1 MKKNI
6 LILLLFFVVNNIC
19 AQKITGTWEGDLGGD
34 EFLQINLI
42 EVGKN
47 LCGYTFDQTYTNK
60 SDYCKAYCNGTF
72 NNASSIILLNGYSF
86 MENSGGHVLMQLKL
100 KVYREAGQLYLKGFC
115 RTSASMMFDAGEP
128 MEVTLKK
135 TSNKPAMYTQ
145 TMKDCVKTYKEEN
158 KVIVIPKAPKPKPV
172 APKPA
177 IKKIEAKPKVVTPK
191 PIIKKPE
198 PKPIVVPKKKDTI
211 KPTIVKPKAI
221 DSIKKKEI
229 PTVVK
234 PQSPIANIPLKTNG
248 RTNKEIS
255 RIIVTSRKLKL
266 EVFDNGTIDGDTIS
280 IYYNGKII
288 MDKKRLSVNPIV
300 IDLDLDEKTNMHSV
314 VMFAQNLGSI
324 PPNTALIIVTTP
336 ERKRYEL
343 YASATYDQNA
353 ALVFEYKP
361 N

>member
-6 LILLLFFVVNNIC
+6 LTLLLFFIVNNIY

-47 LCGYTFDQTYTNK
+47 LCGYTFDQTYRNK
-60 SDYCKAYCNGTF
+60 EDYCKAYCRGTF
-72 NNASSIILLNGYSF
+72 NNATSIILLSGYAF

-100 KVYREAGQLYLKGFC
+100 KVYREAGELFLKGFC
-115 RTSASMMFDAGEP
+115 RTSQSAFFDAGEP

-135 TSNKPAMYTQ
+135 TASKPAMYTQ
-145 TMKDCVKTYKEEN
+145 TMKDCVNTYKEEN
-158 KVIVIPKAPKPKPV
+158 KTIVVPKAVTPKPKAVTP
-172 APKPA
+172 
-177 IKKIEAKPKVVTPK
+177 KPKVVTPK
-191 PIIKKPE
+191 PAIKKPA

-211 KPTIVKPKAI
+211 KPIIVKPKAI
-221 DSIKKKEI
+221 DTIKKKEI
-229 PTVVK
+229 PTVIK
-234 PQSPIANIPLKTNG
+234 PQPPIANIPLKTNG

-266 EVFDNGTIDGDTIS
+266 EVYDNGTIDGDTIS
-280 IYYNGKII
+280 IFYNGKII
-288 MDKKRLSVNPIV
+288 MDKKRLTITPIV
-300 IDLDLDEKTNMHSV
+300 IELDLDEKTSIHSV

-343 YASATYDQNA
+343 YASSTLDQNA
-353 ALVFEYKP
+353 ALIFEYKP
-361 N
+361 K